1 MPEKRENGRRKA
13 IRTNKISAATNRE
26 QGVVVRLPLGGTVR
40 RQAFFWTGALIFFI
54 LLLLVF
60 SEIMLPFVAGLALA
74 YFLNPVVAFFEKIGI
89 SRLWITLAIVLVMVV
104 VLVLILIVLVPVLI
118 QQFVGFIRLI
128 PGYVTRIQELISN
141 HDLDWLKQYG
151 IDLSSF
157 QGNLDLIIS
166 RAVGLLQSLLP
177 SIWNSGKAIMNMV
190 TLLVVAPVV
199 AFYMLLDWNR
209 MVTCVDSWIP
219 RDHLETVRGIFR
231 QMDRAVAGF
240 IRGQGT
246 VCIILG
252 VYYAI
257 TLTITGLNFGLL
269 IGLFMGLITFIP
281 YAGSA
286 VGGILAVGLAWI
298 QYWPDDWGGIIAVAV
313 VFLIGQFL
321 EGYILQPKLVG
332 SSVGLHPVWLMFAM
346 FAFGVLFGFTG
357 LLLAVP
363 AAAAVGV
370 LVRFA
375 LHSYLSS
382 PMYQGQEDEN
392 KEESR

>member
-1 MPEKRENGRRKA
+1 VPEKRENLHHKA
-13 IRTNKISAATNRE
+13 IKTNKTSTTPGQKN
-26 QGVVVRLPLGGTVR
+26 VRMALPLGGNVR
-40 RQAFFWTGALIFFI
+40 RQAIFWTGTLIFFI
-54 LLLLVF
+54 LLLVVF

-89 SRLWITLAIVLVMVV
+89 SRLWVTLAIVLIMVILL
-104 VLVLILIVLVPVLI
+104 VLVLMVLVPVLI
-118 QQFVGFIRLI
+118 QQLAGFIRVI
-128 PGYVTRIQELISN
+128 PGYVARIQALVNS
-141 HDLDWLKQYG
+141 HDFDWLKQYG

-177 SIWNSGKAIMNMV
+177 SLWSSGKAIMNMV

-209 MVTCVDSWIP
+209 MVLCVDSWIP

-252 VYYAI
+252 IYYAV

-286 VGGILAVGLAWI
+286 VGLILAVGLAWI
-298 QYWPDDWGGIIAVAV
+298 QYWPDDWTWIVGVAI
-313 VFLIGQFL
+313 VFLVGQFL

-375 LHSYLSS
+375 LHSYLDS
-382 PMYQGQEDEN
+382 PLYRRQEG
-392 KEESR
+392 EEEKASQ

>member
-1 MPEKRENGRRKA
+1 MA
-13 IRTNKISAATNRE
+13 
-26 QGVVVRLPLGGTVR
+26 LPLGGNVR
-40 RQAFFWTGALIFFI
+40 RQAIFWTGTLIFFI
-54 LLLLVF
+54 LLLVVF

-89 SRLWITLAIVLVMVV
+89 SRLWVTLAIVLIMVILL
-104 VLVLILIVLVPVLI
+104 VLVLMVLVPVLI
-118 QQFVGFIRLI
+118 QQLAGFIRVI
-128 PGYVTRIQELISN
+128 PGYVARIQTLVNN
-141 HDLDWLKQYG
+141 HDFDWLKQYG

-177 SIWNSGKAIMNMV
+177 SLWSSGKAIMNMV

-209 MVTCVDSWIP
+209 MVLCVDSWIP

-252 VYYAI
+252 IYYAV

-286 VGGILAVGLAWI
+286 VGLILAVGLAWI
-298 QYWPDDWGGIIAVAV
+298 QYWPEDWTWIVGVAV
-313 VFLIGQFL
+313 VFLLGQFL

-375 LHSYLSS
+375 LHSYLDS
-382 PMYQGQEDEN
+382 PLYRRQEDE
-392 KEESR
+392 EEKTSQ